1 MLHWLLQPRR
11 PKKPVRQ
18 PERLRPRSYLQWPAY
33 RPQLLAPELNP
44 ALRRAPAART
54 LAPPPLFSFSFLTF
68 FNHTSQS
75 PLLSGFNLPLP
86 EQWLDSPPRFLFL
99 SPFFV

>member
-44 ALRRAPAART
+44 ALRRAPAAPT
-54 LAPPPLFSFSFLTF
+54 LAPHPLLSFSFLTF
-68 FNHTSQS
+68 FTPISHT
-75 PLLSGFNLPLP
+75 PLLVRLDLPLP
-86 EQWLDSPPRFLFL
+86 HPGLNLRQRFLL
-99 SPFFV
+99 L